1 MLKQILQLGSTISY
15 NVIQN
20 KNTGDFIMKKLIC
33 FGTTIL
39 FLTIFG
45 CIASENLYSNSFDLS
60 NGENGK
66 APTILLNSGYRMP
79 ILGIGTWQLQGDT
92 CYNSVLSALQN
103 GYRLIDTAYI
113 YGNEDKV
120 GEAIKKS
127 GVPREE
133 IFITTKLYMNQFAN
147 AEQAINDALKKLGV
161 EYIDLML
168 LHHPAGNDVE
178 AYKAMEKAVREGKIR
193 SLGLSNY
200 YIDDLEK
207 FMKQITIMPSLVQNE
222 IHPYFQEKDVIKY
235 ANEKG
240 IVMEAWYPL
249 GGRANRTRLFE
260 DKTISSIARA
270 HNKSSA
276 QIILRWHLQSGVVA
290 IPGSSNPAHIKE
302 NISIFDFELSDEE
315 MNLIN
320 GLDRNEK
327 HSSFGRR
334 N

>member
-1 MLKQILQLGSTISY
+1 
-15 NVIQN
+15 
-20 KNTGDFIMKKLIC
+20 MKKLIF

-39 FLTIFG
+39 FLIIFG
-45 CIASENLYSNSFDLS
+45 CIASKELYSKSGNSISNFDLEK
-60 NGENGK
+60 GKNGK
-66 APTILLNSGYRMP
+66 APTVRLNSGYEMP
-79 ILGIGTWQLQGDT
+79 ILGIGTFRLHGDT

-113 YGNEDKV
+113 YGNEDRV

-133 IFITTKLYMNQFAN
+133 IFITTKLYMNQYAN
-147 AEQAINDALKKLGV
+147 AEKSINDALKKLGV

-168 LHHPAGNDVE
+168 LHHPDANDVK

-207 FMKQITIMPSLVQNE
+207 FLKQITIMPSLIQNE

-235 ANEKG
+235 ANDKG
-240 IVMEAWYPL
+240 IIMEAWYPL
-249 GGRANRTRLFE
+249 GGRENRTRLFE
-260 DKTISSIARA
+260 DKTISSIAKA

-302 NISIFDFELSDEE
+302 NVSIFDFELSEEE
-315 MNLIN
+315 MKAI
-320 GLDRNEK
+320 EK
-327 HSSFGRR
+327 LEQNQKFSSFGRR
-334 N
+334 Y

>member
-1 MLKQILQLGSTISY
+1 
-15 NVIQN
+15 
-20 KNTGDFIMKKLIC
+20 MKKLIC

-39 FLTIFG
+39 FLLIFS
-45 CIASENLYSNSFDLS
+45 CIASENLYSNSNGFDLS

-79 ILGIGTWQLQGDT
+79 ILGIGTFQLHGDT

-133 IFITTKLYMNQFAN
+133 IFITTKLYMSQYAN
-147 AEQAINDALKKLGV
+147 AEKTINDALQKLGV
-161 EYIDLML
+161 DYIDLML
-168 LHHPAGNDVE
+168 LHHPGANDIE

-200 YIDDLEK
+200 YTEDIEK
-207 FMKQITIMPSLVQNE
+207 FLKQITITPALVQNE

-235 ANEKG
+235 ASGKG
-240 IVMEAWYPL
+240 IIMEAWYPL

-260 DKTISSIARA
+260 DKTISSIAKA

-290 IPGSSNPAHIKE
+290 IPGSSNPNHIKE

-320 GLDRNEK
+320 GLERNQK

>member
-1 MLKQILQLGSTISY
+1 
-15 NVIQN
+15 
-20 KNTGDFIMKKLIC
+20 MKKLIF

-39 FLTIFG
+39 FLIIFG
-45 CIASENLYSNSFDLS
+45 CIASEELYSKSGNSVSNFDLEK
-60 NGENGK
+60 GKNGK
-66 APTILLNSGYRMP
+66 APTVRLNSGYEMP
-79 ILGIGTWQLQGDT
+79 ILGIGTFRLHGDT

-113 YGNEDKV
+113 YGNEDRV

-133 IFITTKLYMNQFAN
+133 IFITTKLYMNQYAD
-147 AEQAINDALKKLGV
+147 AEKSINDALKKLGV

-168 LHHPAGNDVE
+168 LHHPDANDVK

-207 FMKQITIMPSLVQNE
+207 FLKQITIMPSLIQNE

-235 ANEKG
+235 ANDKG
-240 IVMEAWYPL
+240 IIMEAWYPL
-249 GGRANRTRLFE
+249 GGRENRTRLFE
-260 DKTISSIARA
+260 DKTISSIAKA

-302 NISIFDFELSDEE
+302 NISIFDFELSEEE
-315 MNLIN
+315 MKAIEKLE
-320 GLDRNEK
+320 RNQK

-334 N
+334 Y